1 MSRLALLAAL
11 AAFAAT
17 SASAQALTDSQA
29 KGKALFDGTCVYCHG
44 PQGHATGLL
53 RRRLGDKD
61 ALLAERTNLT
71 GPYIHIAVR
80 RGVMSMPT
88 YRRSEL
94 SDADLA
100 AITDYLTRLNPPAG
114 SAQQ

>member
-11 AAFAAT
+11 VAFAAG
-17 SASAQALTDSQA
+17 SVSAQTLTSSQTR
-29 KGKALFDGTCVYCHG
+29 GKTLFEGTCAYCHG
-44 PQGHATGLL
+44 PQGHATVLL

-61 ALLAERTNLT
+61 ALLAERNNLT
-71 GPYIHIAVR
+71 APYVRVAVR

-88 YRRSEL
+88 YRRAEL

-100 AITDYLTRLNPPAG
+100 AITDYLTRSNPPGG
-114 SAQQ
+114 SAQP

>member
-1 MSRLALLAAL
+1 MSRVALL
-11 AAFAAT
+11 AAFAAFAT
-17 SASAQALTDSQA
+17 GSASAQALTDGQA

-44 PQGHATGLL
+44 PQGHATVLL

-61 ALLAERTNLT
+61 ALLAERNNLT
-71 GPYIHIAVR
+71 APYVRIAVR

-88 YRRSEL
+88 YRRAEL

-100 AITDYLTRLNPPAG
+100 AITDYLTRSNPPGG
-114 SAQQ
+114 STQQ